1 MKQFE
6 RDLESVRKQL
16 AAAQTHINN
25 FNEVNGDFSNTIINI
40 DKKLKTQRNFTDKS
54 IVSVQKEIK
63 ETRARIVNLESNVEI
78 AMNKVAF

>member
-54 IVSVQKEIK
+54 IG
-63 ETRARIVNLESNVEI
+63 IV
-78 AMNKVAF
+78 